1 MRLRGTVFVVDD
13 DEEMRRSL
21 KRMLE
26 SVKLPVQAFSTAREF
41 LEAFEPASRGCL
53 VLDVRMPGMSGM
65 ELQNRLVARGITVP
79 IIFITAHGDIP
90 MSVEAMKKGA
100 ADFIVK
106 PFRFQVLLDRIQQ
119 VLERDAE
126 IAETD
131 HERKVA
137 AARLGLLTER
147 ERQVVDVALTG
158 MSNKQ
163 IALQLGVSTQ
173 AIYAHRAKAM
183 NKLQAA
189 SIPDLVKTM
198 LFAET
203 NHLVR
208 SNDNIIM
215 ATTPVV

>member
-1 MRLRGTVFVVDD
+1 MFVVED

-26 SVKLPVQAFSTAREF
+26 SVNLPVQAFSTAREF
-41 LEAFEPASRGCL
+41 LEAIEPASRGCL
-53 VLDVRMPGMSGM
+53 VLDVRMPGVSGM
-65 ELQNRLVARGITVP
+65 ELQNRLLARGITIP

-106 PFRFQVLLDRIQQ
+106 PFRVQVLLDRIQQ

-147 ERQVVDVALTG
+147 ERQVLDAALTG

-198 LFAET
+198 LLAET
-203 NHLVR
+203 
-208 SNDNIIM
+208 S
-215 ATTPVV
+215 

>member
-1 MRLRGTVFVVDD
+1 MRLRSTVFVVDD

-65 ELQNRLVARGITVP
+65 ELQNRLLARGITIP

-106 PFRFQVLLDRIQQ
+106 PFRVQVLLDRIQQ
-119 VLERDAE
+119 VL
-126 IAETD
+126 
-131 HERKVA
+131 
-137 AARLGLLTER
+137 
-147 ERQVVDVALTG
+147 
-158 MSNKQ
+158 
-163 IALQLGVSTQ
+163 
-173 AIYAHRAKAM
+173 
-183 NKLQAA
+183 
-189 SIPDLVKTM
+189 
-198 LFAET
+198 
-203 NHLVR
+203 
-208 SNDNIIM
+208 
-215 ATTPVV
+215 

>member
-1 MRLRGTVFVVDD
+1 MRLRSTVFVVDD

-65 ELQNRLVARGITVP
+65 ELQNRLVARGITIP

-106 PFRFQVLLDRIQQ
+106 PFRIQVLLDRIQQ

-126 IAETD
+126 IAKTD
-131 HERKVA
+131 YERKVV

-173 AIYAHRAKAM
+173 AIYAHLAKAM

-203 NHLVR
+203 
-208 SNDNIIM
+208 
-215 ATTPVV
+215 T

>member
-26 SVKLPVQAFSTAREF
+26 SVQLPVQTFSTAREF

-53 VLDVRMPGMSGM
+53 VLDVRMPGVSGM

-106 PFRFQVLLDRIQQ
+106 PFRFQVLLERIQQ

-131 HERKVA
+131 QERKVA
-137 AARLGLLTER
+137 ATRLGLLTER

-163 IALQLGVSTQ
+163 IALQFGVSTQ

-183 NKLQAA
+183 NKLQAE

-203 NHLVR
+203 
-208 SNDNIIM
+208 
-215 ATTPVV
+215 T

>member
-1 MRLRGTVFVVDD
+1 MRPRGTVFVVDD

-26 SVKLPVQAFSTAREF
+26 SVKLPVQAFSTASEF
-41 LEAFEPASRGCL
+41 LEAIEPASRGCL
-53 VLDVRMPGMSGM
+53 VLDVRMPDVSGI
-65 ELQNRLVARGITVP
+65 ELQNRLLARGITIP

-106 PFRFQVLLDRIQQ
+106 PFRVQVLLDRIQQ

-131 HERKVA
+131 HERKVV

-147 ERQVVDVALTG
+147 ERQVVDAALTG

-163 IALQLGVSTQ
+163 IARQLGVSTQ

-183 NKLQAA
+183 HKLQAA
-189 SIPDLVKTM
+189 SIPDLIKTM
-198 LFAET
+198 LFAENT
-203 NHLVR
+203 
-208 SNDNIIM
+208 
-215 ATTPVV
+215 